1 VSNGATTVLHL
12 TATDLVMASVLVLLL
27 AGVSL
32 WMQLGLAQQLVV
44 AAIRTTV
51 QLLLIGFVLKA
62 LFSFSHWYWVALL
75 ATAMLMIAGRE
86 VIARQKH
93 RLMGWWGFGVG
104 TASMFLSTFL
114 ITLLVLVLIIGNEP
128 WYKPQYA
135 IPLLGMMLGNTMT
148 GIALGMN
155 TLTQTTLQQRAILE
169 SRLMLGH
176 SWRRAMEPILKEAT
190 RTGMIPIINA
200 MAAAGVVS
208 LPGMMT
214 GQILA
219 GNPPLIAVQYQILIM
234 FMVTA
239 GTGFGTVLSVRLT
252 ARRLFDERE
261 RLRVERL
268 SSQKR

>member
-1 VSNGATTVLHL
+1 MNNTETIIRLGAG
-12 TATDLVMASVLVLLL
+12 DLAMASVLILML

-32 WMQLGLAQQLVV
+32 WMQLGIAQQLVI
-44 AAIRTTV
+44 AAIRTTL

-62 LFSFSHWYWVALL
+62 LFSFSQWYWVALL
-75 ATAMLMIAGRE
+75 ALAMLLIAGRE

-93 RLMGWWGFGVG
+93 RLSGWWGFGVG
-104 TASMFLSTFL
+104 TTSMFLSTFV
-114 ITLLVLVLIIGNEP
+114 ITLLALLLIIGNEP

-135 IPLLGMMLGNTMT
+135 IPILGMMLGNTMT

-155 TLTQTTLQQRAILE
+155 TLTQTAIQQRTIVE
-169 SRLMLGH
+169 SRLMLGQG
-176 SWRRAMEPILKEAT
+176 WREAMEPILKEAT
-190 RTGMIPIINA
+190 RTGMIPIINS

-234 FMVTA
+234 FMITA

-261 RLRVERL
+261 RFRSDRLR
-268 SSQKR
+268 SPQA